1 MTGCGTQCCGSVGV
15 VWSKVG
21 LDDIGGLFQP
31 ELFHDS
37 IQIQASSEIQMCAAL
52 G

>member
-1 MTGCGTQCCGSVGV
+1 MCGAWLNGGLGNARRM
-15 VWSKVG
+15 VG